1 MPSKSDNFIYMKS
14 KIYSL
19 LFLTSFSLVLSQ
31 NINFA
36 DANFKNALLPF
47 QDVNGDGQ
55 ISLSEAQNAT
65 YINIDTNNNITNLG
79 GIEHYPNLTILMIKN
94 NPISAP
100 LNLSQN
106 TQLQN
111 LRLGFGTAVTSVDLT
126 GLAHLKY
133 LSIGVA
139 SNTLINV
146 LNKPLLEEII
156 IEGTLSGGLSSIDV
170 SQNPLLKKLWIN
182 NNNLTSIDVT
192 QNPVLEELVLQKDP
206 NLPNSISSI
215 NVTQN
220 PLLTIIAVP
229 GHSLLPSIDV
239 TMNPLLQHLN
249 IGATSITSLNLTNNP
264 LLKTLAIDHNNF
276 SNGINLSQVPLL
288 EQFNGFQSQLSNL
301 SFSNNPNLQAI
312 SVGNNYLT
320 TLNLSNLQQLINFS
334 AVNNLFT
341 SLDLTNNISLQYVSF
356 TSNQL
361 MKYINIKNGYNQ
373 NIVWLHISDYQF
385 MPQLTGI
392 CVDDSNSSYASKVKV
407 AVGNNVLVTSNCSL
421 LSTQEAAQKNLSL
434 KVFPN
439 PTDDILYVET
449 KEKLIDY
456 SIFSMSGQKI
466 SADIFRNN
474 EKNVNVK
481 NLLHGNYIIQIKTNR
496 QTYTNKIVKK

>member
-1 MPSKSDNFIYMKS
+1 MKS
-14 KIYSL
+14 KIYFL
-19 LFLTSFSLVLSQ
+19 FFLTSFSLVLSQ

-36 DANFKNALLPF
+36 DVNFKNALLPF

-55 ISLSEAQNAT
+55 ISLSEAQNT
-65 YINIDTNNNITNLG
+65 TFISIDTNNNITNLG

-94 NPISAP
+94 NPITAP

-111 LRLGFGTAVTSVDLT
+111 IRLGFGTSVTSVDLT
-126 GLAHLKY
+126 GLTQLKY

-139 SNTLINV
+139 SNTPINV
-146 LNKPLLEEII
+146 LNKPLLEEIM

-182 NNNLTSIDVT
+182 DNNLTSINVT
-192 QNPVLEELVLQKDP
+192 QNPVLEELVLQKATTIP
-206 NLPNSISSI
+206 TSISTL

-220 PLLTIIAVP
+220 PLLKTIAVS

-239 TMNPLLQHLN
+239 SMNLALERLFTGN
-249 IGATSITSLNLTNNP
+249 TAITSLNLTNNS
-264 LLKTLAIDHNNF
+264 LLKFLDITNNNF
-276 SNGINLSQVPLL
+276 AGGINLSNQPLL
-288 EQFNGFQSQLSNL
+288 EELHASTANL
-301 SFSNNPNLQAI
+301 PA
-312 SVGNNYLT
+312 
-320 TLNLSNLQQLINFS
+320 LNLSNNLNLKELSITNNYIPTINVSHLSQLRMFN
-334 AVNNLFT
+334 AGNNLFT
-341 SLDLTNNISLQYVSF
+341 NLDLSNNPSLVYVSF

-361 MKYINIKNGYNQ
+361 IKYINIKNGYNQ
-373 NIVWLHISDYQF
+373 NITWLHPSDYQS

-392 CVDDSNSSYASKVKV
+392 CVDDPNSSYSNKVKQ
-407 AVGNNVLVTSNCSL
+407 AVGVNVLVTSNCSL
-421 LSTQEAAQKNLSL
+421 LSTQETPQKNLSL

-449 KEKLIDY
+449 QEQLINY
-456 SIFSMSGQKI
+456 SIFTMSGQKI

-481 NLLHGNYIIQIKTNR
+481 NLLQGTYIIQIKTNR